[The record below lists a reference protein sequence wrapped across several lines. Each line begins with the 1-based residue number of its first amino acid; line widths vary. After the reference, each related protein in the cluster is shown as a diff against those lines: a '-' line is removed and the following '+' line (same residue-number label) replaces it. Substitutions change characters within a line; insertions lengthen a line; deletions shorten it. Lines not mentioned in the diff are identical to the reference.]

1 MDISPFDNTLGD
13 WCGYP
18 DCSRDVVTSTPAA
31 AEHAAAPAAAVAPE
45 HKMEEHA
52 DHAKK
57 APKKAKK
64 AHKEEMKK
72 EEAPKAEE
80 AHH

>member
-1 MDISPFDNTLGD
+1 MNSIIALFAVLGFVSVANAQD
-13 WCGYP
+13 HKAA
-18 DCSRDVVTSTPAA
+18 PAA

-57 APKKAKK
+57 APKKDKK
-64 AHKEEMKK
+64 AHTEEMKK